1 MCGIIIFSITGSTKS
16 HQTTKETNQI
26 KDYIIKSNMLEANID
41 YRGCVN
47 IEKVVT
53 NNKEEKKILSSMDI
67 NFPEGQLTA
76 ILGPSGQKIL
86 QMTWLPFFFFLKL
99 TLLILQMKNCLLFFF
114 SENVQI

>member
-1 MCGIIIFSITGSTKS
+1 MLD
-16 HQTTKETNQI
+16 E
-26 KDYIIKSNMLEANID
+26 NMD

-76 ILGPSGQKIL
+76 ILGPSGENI
-86 QMTWLPFFFFLKL
+86 
-99 TLLILQMKNCLLFFF
+99 LLIIWLRSFPDCHFRLYR
-114 SENVQI
+114 